1 MLIHTTIYSETH
13 KDLKNLLLK
22 EWLNPLIKNIE
33 NGDEFTLN
41 RLKFLWEKESK
52 VLDTNFRNKLSCPEC
67 IESFN
72 DIKDLILKEAKSIE
86 LVIENSTV
94 NSKDRLDFDTDKN
107 IHAIVIGG
115 NVLAR
120 GLTIEGLICSFLLGL
135 QLNTIL

>member
-1 MLIHTTIYSETH
+1 M
-13 KDLKNLLLK
+13 
-22 EWLNPLIKNIE
+22 
-33 NGDEFTLN
+33 G
-41 RLKFLWEKESK
+41 KESK

-120 GLTIEGLICSFLLGL
+120 GLTIEGLICSFFIRSSTQYDTLMQMGRWFDIEKDMKIFLESDDF
-135 QLNTIL
+135 

>member
-1 MLIHTTIYSETH
+1 MMIHTTIYSETH

-33 NGDEFTLN
+33 NGDEFTLT

-52 VLDTNFRNKLSCPEC
+52 GLDTNFRNKLSCPEC

-72 DIKDLILKEAKSIE
+72 DIKDLILEEAKSIE

-94 NSKDRLDFDTDKN
+94 GSD
-107 IHAIVIGG
+107 
-115 NVLAR
+115 
-120 GLTIEGLICSFLLGL
+120 
-135 QLNTIL
+135 